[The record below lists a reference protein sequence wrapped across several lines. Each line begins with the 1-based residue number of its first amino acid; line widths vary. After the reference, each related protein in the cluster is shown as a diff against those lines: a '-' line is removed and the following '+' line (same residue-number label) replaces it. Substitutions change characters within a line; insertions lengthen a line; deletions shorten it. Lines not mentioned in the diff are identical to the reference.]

1 MHGGFLGP
9 LQSRIV
15 SFFHFM
21 GRGGFRAGLGRGTG
35 EPEEDPEDDAPH
47 GVLQHD
53 AEAGAGQDHPA
64 GAPPRKRA
72 VAPSR
77 PARAAFAA
85 VRVRAI
91 INPTSTRKSASPR
104 IPVRPS
110 TANTLLC
117 GLRTPDP
124 ARPLRRLVLRPEQ
137 GRGHAWAAFLAHRAE
152 SAARADRSVGVR
164 DCPDHGAGRRGARP
178 GPAAGGARADP
189 VGDSAWNVT
198 GPVAVG
204 RRKVEL
210 SQSFPTI
217 MSS

>member
-1 MHGGFLGP
+1 MHGGFLGT

-35 EPEEDPEDDAPH
+35 EPQEDPEDDAPMGFSSTTPKQALVRITQQAH
-47 GVLQHD
+47 HHESARV
-53 AEAGAGQDHPA
+53 
-64 GAPPRKRA
+64 
-72 VAPSR
+72 VPSS
-77 PARAAFAA
+77 PARVAFAA

-91 INPTSTRKSASPR
+91 INPTSTREIASPR
-104 IPVRPS
+104 NPVRPS

-137 GRGHAWAAFLAHRAE
+137 GRGHAEAAFLAHRVE

-164 DCPDHGAGRRGARP
+164 DCPDHGAGRQGARP

-198 GPVAVG
+198 GQVAG
-204 RRKVEL
+204 GAKKG
-210 SQSFPTI
+210 
-217 MSS
+217 